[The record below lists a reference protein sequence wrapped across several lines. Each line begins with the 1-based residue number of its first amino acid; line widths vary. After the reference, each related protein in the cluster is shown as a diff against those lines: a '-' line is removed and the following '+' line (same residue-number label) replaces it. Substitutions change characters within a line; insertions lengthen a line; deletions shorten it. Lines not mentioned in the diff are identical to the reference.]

1 MGFHSFFERKM
12 CTRVRYEK
20 KSVKL
25 SQTTVVTA
33 AAVAPNKGIRK
44 RLSAIFNNAE
54 TKYTRINCHS
64 RETVIIAHIRT
75 GVRKKT
81 GKERIRILKSETDE
95 TNSVFCVNQG
105 ISGAKKYP
113 ATRKITE
120 IPKRR
125 REARFNSFKNGS
137 VFFSL

>member
-54 TKYTRINCHS
+54 TKYTRISCHS
-64 RETVIIAHIRT
+64 RDTVIIAHIRT

-81 GKERIRILKSETDE
+81 GKESTSIRKSGTEE
-95 TNSVFCVNQG
+95 ANSAFCVSQG
-105 ISGAKKYP
+105 MKG
-113 ATRKITE
+113 
-120 IPKRR
+120 
-125 REARFNSFKNGS
+125 
-137 VFFSL
+137 